1 METSLNLIA
10 QKIGVTVFSEITDQ
24 QHEDRKHNLT
34 GLILVSRKN
43 CKLRKSVDLEF
54 RLKKLAI
61 SKSVTL

>member
-34 GLILVSRKN
+34 GLIFVSGRN